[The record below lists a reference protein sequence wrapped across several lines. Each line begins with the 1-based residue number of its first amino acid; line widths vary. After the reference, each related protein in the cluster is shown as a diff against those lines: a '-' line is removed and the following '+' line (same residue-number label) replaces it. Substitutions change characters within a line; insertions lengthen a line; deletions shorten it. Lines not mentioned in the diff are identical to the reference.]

1 MTYFYDYTPPIRVKG
16 GIKSQSGRR
25 KSQQSWWTER
35 WMETLDTSEAGEG
48 RVSRARSYARNGQVR
63 SLDIRGGAASASVQ
77 GSRRRPYDVEIRVG
91 AIDGPGWNRLARVI
105 RERPDIT
112 AGLLA
117 GKMPEDI
124 EKAFTKA
131 DLSLFPKES
140 EIDTE
145 CTCPDWSN
153 PCKHTMAVFFLLAE
167 EFERDP
173 FLIFRL
179 RGSGREEMLKMA
191 GIRQRAGAKAGAET
205 EARPKT
211 GRKERQKSDAHGRLA
226 AEPLPTNPDV
236 FWGRSLEACD
246 PGDAFVPKVHAVL
259 PKQLGR
265 FPLWRGGED
274 FISTMINVYRDASRT
289 GMRAFLADT
298 DDGQ

>member
-25 KSQQSWWTER
+25 RTSQSWWTKR

-77 GSRRRPYDVEIRVG
+77 GSSRRPYEVEIRID
-91 AIDGPGWNRLARVI
+91 AIDGPGWGRLAKVMRG
-105 RERPDIT
+105 RPDIT

-117 GKMPEDI
+117 GRMPEDI
-124 EKAFTKA
+124 EKAFKKA
-131 DLSLFPKES
+131 GLSLFPAES
-140 EIDTE
+140 ELDTD

-153 PCKHTMAVFFLLAE
+153 PCKHTMAVYFLLAE

-191 GIRQRAGAKAGAET
+191 GIRQRPAKAGAEIK
-205 EARPKT
+205 AKAKT
-211 GRKERQKSDAHGRLA
+211 GQRTRQKKAARDGPA
-226 AEPLPTNPDV
+226 AEPLPANPDV
-236 FWGRSLEACD
+236 FWGRNLEACD

-274 FISTMINVYRDASRT
+274 FIGVMEDVYRNASRT
-289 GMRAFLADT
+289 GMRTFLAE
-298 DDGQ
+298 DDEDE

>member
-25 KSQQSWWTER
+25 RTSQSWWTER
-35 WMETLDTSEAGEG
+35 WMKTLDTSDAGEG

-77 GSRRRPYDVEIRVG
+77 GSRRRPYEVEIRINT
-91 AIDGPGWNRLARVI
+91 IDRSGWSRLAKIMRG
-105 RERPDIT
+105 RPDIT

-117 GKMPEDI
+117 GRMPEDI
-124 EKAFTKA
+124 EKAFKKA
-131 DLSLFPKES
+131 GLSLFPAES
-140 EIDTE
+140 EMDTD

-153 PCKHTMAVFFLLAE
+153 PCKHTMAVYFLLAE

-191 GIRQRAGAKAGAET
+191 GIRYLQAKVGT
-205 EARPKT
+205 EIKAKPKT
-211 GRKERQKSDAHGRLA
+211 GQKIRQKKKTARDGPA
-226 AEPLPTNPDV
+226 AEPLPANPDV
-236 FWGRSLEACD
+236 FWGRNLEACD

-274 FISTMINVYRDASRT
+274 FIGAMEKVYQNASRE
-289 GMRAFLADT
+289 GIKAFLADVEENE
-298 DDGQ
+298 